1 MTINGASQEN
11 DFNTKVRRE
20 ALQKTDDTLK
30 YFCKKIILRKSD
42 VK

>member
-30 YFCKKIILRKSD
+30 YFLQKD
-42 VK
+42 HFT